1 MCTQKILQK
10 MTNKVVPVYAIPDMG
25 VRCHVFVLDT
35 YFSKLSQEAFKK
47 DNFYLQALS
56 PSNPEKPWFSC
67 TPVGRNTLGKI
78 VQTVCLEGNI
88 PGRKTNHSL
97 RATGASTMFESGVP
111 EKIIQQRTG
120 HRSLEGL
127 RHYEQTTMQQQQ
139 AVCNVLASE
148 KRESFQL
155 SVRKN
160 MQQLM
165 PMNAPQMKFAG
176 CNVTIHQGTAPAPT
190 PTQSSGSVTGLLVL
204 MHFLLTKL
212 TLA

>member
-1 MCTQKILQK
+1 MQRTLKATKWAHGNFTQW
-10 MTNKVVPVYAIPDMG
+10 
-25 VRCHVFVLDT
+25 
-35 YFSKLSQEAFKK
+35 KLSRNRRFACEPDKQV
-47 DNFYLQALS
+47 
-56 PSNPEKPWFSC
+56 PEKLLECAYDPGVVSKWLALYIAETRKENGDC
-67 TPVGRNTLGKI
+67 YPPKTLYALLAGLLRYCQSKNP
-78 VQTVCLEGNI
+78 TC
-88 PGRKTNHSL
+88 HSL

-160 MQQLM
+160 TQQLM

-190 PTQSSGSVTGLLVL
+190 PTQSSGSVTGLLDGL
-204 MHFLLTKL
+204 DIDAFF
-212 TLA
+212 AD